1 LNLVPTSFEAFRSRA
16 EALDAADPLRG
27 RRALFHVPAGLRYL
41 DGNSLGM
48 LPKAVAA
55 RVRAVI
61 ETEWGEGLI
70 RSWNTHGWI
79 DLPARVAAKIE
90 RLVGAEPNSIT
101 VADSTSVNVFK
112 AVSAALRL
120 RPGRR
125 TILSD
130 SGNFPT
136 DLYVAHGLTELLGGG
151 LALEVVEPD
160 AVEAAIGD
168 DLAAL
173 LLTEVD
179 YRTGRRHDM
188 RRLTG
193 RAHAAGGLAVWDLA
207 HSAGAIPVALAAADA
222 DFAVG
227 CGYKY
232 LNGGPGAPAFVY
244 VAPRLAADIDPA
256 LCGWMGHAA
265 PFAFDLGYTPAPG
278 IGRMRVGTPSVI
290 AMAALDAALDAF
302 DGVDMAVVQ
311 AKSATLCELFI
322 AAVADGCP
330 QLELV
335 TNRDHRRRGSQVSFR
350 CAEGYAVMQ
359 ALIERGVIG
368 DFRAPDFIRFGFT
381 PLYTSHADVAAAA
394 SVLAE
399 IMRKRLWDQAKYRA
413 RSKVT

>member
-1 LNLVPTSFEAFRSRA
+1 MTCAAAPRRWTPPTPSPPRA
-16 EALDAADPLRG
+16 PCCPNPPP
-27 RRALFHVPAGLRYL
+27 FHIPDRLRYL

-48 LPKAVAA
+48 LPRAVAA
-55 RVRAVI
+55 RVASVVAS
-61 ETEWGEGLI
+61 EWGDGLI
-70 RSWNTHGWI
+70 RSWNAHGWI

-90 RLVGAEPNSIT
+90 PLVGAEPGSIT

-125 TILSD
+125 VILSD

-136 DLYVAHGLTELLGGG
+136 DLYVAQGLAELLGGD
-151 LALEVVEPD
+151 LALRVVEPE
-160 AVEAAIGD
+160 AVAAAIDG

-188 RRLTG
+188 RALTA

-207 HSAGAIPVALAAADA
+207 HSAGAVPVALAGCGA

-244 VAPRLAADIDPA
+244 VAPRLAETVVPA

-265 PFAFDLGYTPAPG
+265 PFAFDLGYRPATG
-278 IGRMRVGTPSVI
+278 VERMRVGTPSI
-290 AMAALDAALDAF
+290 LALAALDAALDAF
-302 DGVDMAVVQ
+302 DGVDMAAVQ
-311 AKSATLCELFI
+311 AKSAALCALFL
-322 AAVADGCP
+322 AAVDGCP
-330 QLELV
+330 QLELASP
-335 TNRDHRRRGSQVSFR
+335 REPGRRGSQLSFR

-359 ALIERGVIG
+359 ALIARGVIG
-368 DFRAPDFIRFGFT
+368 DFREPDFIRFGFA
-381 PLYTSHADVAAAA
+381 PLYTSHADVVEAAA
-394 SVLAE
+394 VLLAVLGD
-399 IMRKRLWDQAKYRA
+399 RLWDRAEHRA
-413 RSKVT
+413 RAKVT